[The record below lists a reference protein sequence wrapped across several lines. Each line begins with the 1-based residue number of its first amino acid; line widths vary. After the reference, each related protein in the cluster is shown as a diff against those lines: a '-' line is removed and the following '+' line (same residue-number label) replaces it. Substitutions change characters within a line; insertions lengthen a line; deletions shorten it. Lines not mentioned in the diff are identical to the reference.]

1 MPSIQQA
8 YNWAVETCANENV
21 GYSQEYRN
29 RQTVKGITYYDCS
42 SFIWYSLLAGGFDVK
57 SANGG
62 SSYPFWTGTQSACL
76 RLLGFKK
83 HSPSDPWLPGDILL
97 RTGHTEMAFDSTRT
111 MGAHTAKA
119 PLPEQVSINAND
131 SRDNW
136 LELWRWENGATNEW
150 IKGNRWLTI
159 GEMQNNATIIF
170 NELLKNGFTLESIC
184 GLLGNTGGVYTLGES
199 SINPGIWQNLTP
211 NPVLGFGLFQWTP
224 STNYTNWADVN
235 GYEHDDGYG
244 QLDWLINQTVPTG
257 QWIPTSDYPETF
269 NEFKASTKDP
279 EYLAYVFLN
288 NFERPANRNQPD
300 RQRNAR
306 YWYEWYTNSYVPP
319 ENPPQNGGEWS
330 SKMPIWLYLK
340 RRL

>member
-29 RQTVKGITYYDCS
+29 QQTVKGITYYDCS

-57 SANGG
+57 SANSG

-83 HSPSDPWLPGDILL
+83 HSPSEPWLPGDILL

-211 NPVLGFGLFQWTP
+211 NPFLGFGLFQWTP

-235 GYEHDDGYG
+235 GYDHDDGYG

-288 NFERPANRNQPD
+288 NFERPANRNQPG

>member
-29 RQTVKGITYYDCS
+29 QQTVKGITYYDCS

-83 HSPSDPWLPGDILL
+83 HSPSEPWLPGDILL

-170 NELLKNGFTLESIC
+170 NELLKNGFTVESIC
-184 GLLGNTGGVYTLGES
+184 GLLGNTGGIYTLGES

-211 NPVLGFGLFQWTP
+211 NPALGFGLFQWTP

-269 NEFKASTKDP
+269 NEFKASAKDP

-288 NFERPANRNQPD
+288 NFERPTNRNQPD

-319 ENPPQNGGEWS
+319 ENPPQNGGEWT